1 MNRTQPRVSV
11 CIPVYNGQDY
21 IAEAIESVLTQTFHN
36 YELIVC
42 DNCSTDDTEKIV
54 RGFDDARIRYCR
66 NETNLGLVGNANRCL
81 ELSEGEY
88 ICILHHDDAMLPE
101 NLKLKVKILDENP
114 SVGFVHS
121 NIYWVD
127 EGGNVLSEWLE
138 DARRDYIEEG
148 KNVFLRYMRRMSRG
162 ALIFIG
168 SVLAR
173 KECYVELGGFREDL
187 PHSNDNEMWL
197 RLSLFY
203 DVGCVGRPLVTWRQH
218 GTSTSS
224 SWDLNIAWLEEHFL
238 TTSIIFEDY
247 RDKIPNWEKLKK
259 EVEKDFAKQALL
271 RGVNACGRD
280 DFRLADEYLRMARK
294 LLTYSLFG
302 FKEYWGLKIRLILGH
317 RATKLY
323 RPLKKRG

>member
-1 MNRTQPRVSV
+1 MNRTQPKVSV

-21 IAEAIESVLTQTFHN
+21 IAEAIESVQAQTFHD
-36 YELIVC
+36 YEIIVC

-54 RGFDDARIRYCR
+54 RSYDDARIRYCR
-66 NETNLGLVGNANRCL
+66 NEKNLGLVGNANRCL

-88 ICILHHDDAMLPE
+88 ICILHHDDTMLPE
-101 NLKLKVKILDENP
+101 NLELKAKVLDENP
-114 SVGFVHS
+114 QVGFVHS
-121 NIYWVD
+121 NLYWVD

-138 DARRDYIEEG
+138 DAQRDYIEDG
-148 KNVFLRYMRRMSRG
+148 KKVFLRYMKRMPKG

-203 DVGCVGRPLVTWRQH
+203 DVACVGKPLVTWRQH

-224 SWDLNIAWLEEHFL
+224 SWDFTN
-238 TTSIIFEDY
+238 
-247 RDKIPNWEKLKK
+247 
-259 EVEKDFAKQALL
+259 
-271 RGVNACGRD
+271 
-280 DFRLADEYLRMARK
+280 
-294 LLTYSLFG
+294 
-302 FKEYWGLKIRLILGH
+302 
-317 RATKLY
+317 
-323 RPLKKRG
+323 